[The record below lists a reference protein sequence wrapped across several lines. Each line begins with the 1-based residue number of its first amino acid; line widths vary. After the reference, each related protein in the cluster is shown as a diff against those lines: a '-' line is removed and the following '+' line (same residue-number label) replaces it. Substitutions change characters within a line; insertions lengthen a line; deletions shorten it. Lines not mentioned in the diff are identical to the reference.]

1 MGELSQSL
9 GQPVKEYGRVPVRG
23 LNNLPDLIIV
33 NSLIGGR
40 PHSGNKALDLAVT
53 VLAAILAV
61 LVVPARFHCCDCLS
75 AYRHGGFSTMDLI
88 GMLPGGS
95 LDTFPSPQW

>member
-40 PHSGNKALDLAVT
+40 PHPGDKALDRVVAAPAAIVA
-53 VLAAILAV
+53 VLAA
-61 LVVPARFHCCDCLS
+61 PARFHGRDC
-75 AYRHGGFSTMDLI
+75 
-88 GMLPGGS
+88 
-95 LDTFPSPQW
+95 